1 MDLKWNQNVTKMEPK
16 MDSKRVPKMSSKM
29 SQKWFKM
36 DSKMESKLIENLY
49 QNWFNN
55 VSKHLKK
62 YINHANKMVP
72 KMNLLNEKYVKTLK
86 FRFKCIHFGYSNCET
101 LFLAF
106 LIIILQEIAKDTDMR
121 PTRGTERSSQA

>member
-1 MDLKWNQNVTKMEPK
+1 MGPK
-16 MDSKRVPKMSSKM
+16 MDSQRGPKMSSKM
-29 SQKWFKM
+29 NQKWLKM
-36 DSKMESKLIENLY
+36 DSKMDSKLIENLY

-62 YINHANKMVP
+62 YINHAKKMVP

-101 LFLAF
+101 LSLAF
-106 LIIILQEIAKDTDMR
+106 LIIILQKIAKDTDMR
-121 PTRGTERSSQA
+121 PTGGRSGARERSSRA